1 MPDRHRSQSRS
12 RLARLGSLLLLGAA
26 CLAGCAS
33 GPKADVSGSWQ
44 ENAPRNDSFARVLIV
59 GVSPDVNQ
67 RCRFERFMASKINNE
82 STTTLGIASC
92 SVVTQK
98 TPLTRESIEQ
108 AVVAEKADAVLATLL
123 VSREW
128 KEQEGGSRDTRGGGY
143 YKATGMGFDMGYYG
157 LYGVPVVYGEFETAP
172 SAIVMQ
178 GEVNLASRFYATQ
191 GPTLIYTLNTT
202 ARDLESS
209 DSGTSLIT
217 AAIAERLHREGL
229 IR

>member
-1 MPDRHRSQSRS
+1 MSDRRLSQPSS
-12 RLARLGSLLLLGAA
+12 GLARPVWLLLVAA
-26 CLAGCAS
+26 AGLTGCAT
-33 GPKADVSGSWQ
+33 GPHASVSGTWQ
-44 ENAPRNDSFARVLIV
+44 DNAPRNESFTRVLIV
-59 GVSPDVNQ
+59 GVSPDLNQ

-82 STTTLGIASC
+82 SATTLGIASC
-92 SVVTQK
+92 SVVAQK

-143 YKATGMGFDMGYYG
+143 YKATGMGFDTGYYG
-157 LYGVPVVYGEFETAP
+157 VYGVPVVYGEFETAP

-178 GEVNLASRFYATQ
+178 GDVNLASRLYATQ
-191 GPTLIYTLNTT
+191 GPTLIYTMNTT
-202 ARDLESS
+202 AGDLESS